1 MTDPKLWLDLTA
13 AAWLVVVGCMVSTPN
28 TKSALVFKAGPILLA
43 FLLAMSQAKA
53 IF

>member
-13 AAWLVVVGCMVSTPN
+13 ALWLVAVACMVSTN
-28 TKSALVFKAGPILLA
+28 NVKSELVFKVAPMALA